1 MGLVLLFCLP
11 VLLISIGGAT
21 RSHVVMKGCDVYSHI
36 FTNLLQSTLSFRVNL
51 ACVPYY
57 ALLFFFAIIF
67 LLFSLILGDV
77 CTLVFDENPSSL
89 GAVLRAPPLNNNMIS
104 TNESFG
110 AVFHK
115 CVTGSSLLDVA
126 SSFGFNSSS
135 FNFSSIANDKIS
147 GVNFDKIS
155 DVDLR

>member
-1 MGLVLLFCLP
+1 MF
-11 VLLISIGGAT
+11 
-21 RSHVVMKGCDVYSHI
+21 I
-36 FTNLLQSTLSFRVNL
+36 FIIFSNLLQSTLAFRVNL

-57 ALLFFFAIIF
+57 ALLFFFAIMF

-126 SSFGFNSSS
+126 SIF
-135 FNFSSIANDKIS
+135 
-147 GVNFDKIS
+147 
-155 DVDLR
+155 